1 MANQL
6 SEGIIES
13 LRQGKP
19 PFRGAEKYSVGN
31 EKLIDGIDRH
41 HFSRIENR
49 GKIRFISGSWGS
61 GKTHLFRILQ
71 DKAFQNNCTVS
82 NVEFSKDEVTINKF
96 EKVFYSI
103 VKNISTLE
111 SYQESTAPDV
121 SPFRTVLEKALQRL
135 GGYQQDFSNRIT
147 LEQYEKATAM
157 LMRNKGIDID
167 FKKIIQHYWKTY
179 LAEESESALIEQARE
194 EILQWFAGEGDK
206 TAYKK
211 RFEVNKMI
219 TKENAKLIL
228 QSLVEFIKLSGY
240 RGLVIL
246 FDEAEQSY
254 SVMRK
259 AALRDAHNNLMS
271 LINNIEKIPGIFMI
285 YATTPDFFVD
295 PKHGIVLNGALS
307 GRIGKPQNKPPN
319 AFDTVWNL
327 DEAESET
334 RMADYQKAA
343 KNIRKIYL
351 EVNPDAMEK
360 IVSEKENNLFVHDI
374 YEKHPKFAPSK
385 FWRVMITALITKY
398 DNQLE
403 GQDEPIAKIYN
414 DVMSK
419 LKEE

>member
-13 LRQGKP
+13 LRKGIP
-19 PFRGAEKYSVGN
+19 PERGVEQYSVGN
-31 EKLIDGIDRH
+31 EKLIDGINRH
-41 HFSRIENR
+41 HFSRIESM
-49 GKIRFISGSWGS
+49 GKIRFASGSWGT

-71 DKAFQNNCTVS
+71 DKVFQNNCAVS

-121 SPFRTVLEKALQRL
+121 SPFRNVLKKALQRL

-157 LMRNKGIDID
+157 LMANKGIDID

-179 LAEESESALIEQARE
+179 LSEESESALTERRE
-194 EILQWFAGEGDK
+194 EILKWFTGEGDK
-206 TAYKK
+206 TAYRK

-228 QSLVEFIKLSGY
+228 QSLVEFIKLAGY
-240 RGLVIL
+240 RGLVIF

-271 LINNIEKIPGIFMI
+271 LINNIENIPGIFMI
-285 YATTPDFFVD
+285 YAATPDFFAD
-295 PKHGIVLNGALS
+295 PKHGIVTYGALAMK
-307 GRIGKPQNKPPN
+307 IGQPQNKPPN
-319 AFDTVWNL
+319 ALDTVWNL
-327 DEAESET
+327 DEAESMT
-334 RMADYQKAA
+334 RMDDYQKAA
-343 KNIRKIYL
+343 NKIRKIYL
-351 EVNPDAMEK
+351 EAYPDAGNK
-360 IVSEKENNLFVHDI
+360 ILSEKENDRFVQDI
-374 YEKHPKFAPSK
+374 YEKHPKFAQAK
-385 FWRVMITALITKY
+385 FWRAMITALITNY

-403 GQDEPIAKIYN
+403 GQNVPIAEIYT

-419 LKEE
+419 LKED